1 MHIQHARARL
11 TISMDMSGISVKAPP
26 VWGKKLRGVG
36 GGGVGGWAEVLNSES
51 NGKIH

>member
-11 TISMDMSGISVKAPP
+11 AVSMDMSGISVKAPP
-26 VWGKKLRGVG
+26 VWGKELPRRRGG
-36 GGGVGGWAEVLNSES
+36 WGGWAGVLNSES